1 MRVACIL
8 TGFIRNLNNL
18 NGIKN
23 FVSLNKDFDIDLYSN
38 TYDVIGAETKEPSN
52 GRGYIGSQKVDD
64 NFLNGLLSLKGVS
77 IENYETVNKELDIF
91 TEENINLIKKSPS
104 GVWGG
109 FSGKMKSVEN
119 EKTLLRVNYAQWR
132 NVYKN
137 YQLLQGE
144 YDLIVKYR
152 YDANG
157 GNFDIS
163 KYMEDMTSNS
173 IFLREQPYN
182 PHSFKLD
189 NGKEVVMSFDYITLG
204 TYDAMKTY
212 CEFGKK
218 ENFVEVLCDNE
229 MQSTS
234 FYNTRSKDIKLSSES
249 LISYWCF
256 RIPSHASVTPPD
268 EPGKAKIYLP
278 FDNTAQ
284 ALD

>member
-91 TEENINLIKKSPS
+91 TEENINLVKKSPS

-256 RIPSHASVTPPD
+256 HKNNLIRKGVSEHHLPGTGLVDRNKFPS
-268 EPGKAKIYLP
+268 
-278 FDNTAQ
+278 
-284 ALD
+284 

>member
-38 TYDVIGAETKEPSN
+38 TYDIVGTETKEPSN

-64 NFLNGLLSLKGVS
+64 NFLNGLLPLKGVS

-91 TEENINLIKKSPS
+91 TEENIHLIKKSPS

-109 FSGKMKSVEN
+109 FSSKMKSVEN

-163 KYMEDMTSNS
+163 KYIENMTPNS
-173 IFLREQPYN
+173 IFMREQPYN

-218 ENFVEVLCDNE
+218 ENFVEVLGDKE
-229 MQSTS
+229 MESIS
-234 FYNTRSKDIKLSSES
+234 FYNIRSKDIKLSSES

-256 RIPSHASVTPPD
+256 HKNNLIRKGVSEHHLPGTGLVDRTKFPS
-268 EPGKAKIYLP
+268 
-278 FDNTAQ
+278 
-284 ALD
+284 

>member
-64 NFLNGLLSLKGVS
+64 NFLNGLLPLKGVS

-91 TEENINLIKKSPS
+91 TEENIHLIKKSPS

-109 FSGKMKSVEN
+109 FSSKMKSVEN

-163 KYMEDMTSNS
+163 KYIENMTPNS
-173 IFLREQPYN
+173 IFMREQPYN

-256 RIPSHASVTPPD
+256 HKNNLIRKGVSEHHLPGTGLVDRNKFPS
-268 EPGKAKIYLP
+268 
-278 FDNTAQ
+278 
-284 ALD
+284 

>member
-1 MRVACIL
+1 
-8 TGFIRNLNNL
+8 
-18 NGIKN
+18 
-23 FVSLNKDFDIDLYSN
+23 
-38 TYDVIGAETKEPSN
+38 
-52 GRGYIGSQKVDD
+52 
-64 NFLNGLLSLKGVS
+64 
-77 IENYETVNKELDIF
+77 
-91 TEENINLIKKSPS
+91 
-104 GVWGG
+104 
-109 FSGKMKSVEN
+109 MKI

-163 KYMEDMTSNS
+163 KYIENMTPNS
-173 IFLREQPYN
+173 IFMREQPYN

-212 CEFGKK
+212 CEFGKR
-218 ENFVEVLCDNE
+218 ENFVEVLCDSE
-229 MQSTS
+229 MQSIS
-234 FYNTRSKDIKLSSES
+234 YWNTKGTDIKLTSEV

-256 RIPSHASVTPPD
+256 HKNNLIRKGVSEHHL
-268 EPGKAKIYLP
+268 PGTGLVNRSKFP
-278 FDNTAQ
+278 V
-284 ALD
+284 

>member
-18 NGIKN
+18 NGIKY

-91 TEENINLIKKSPS
+91 TEENMNLVKKSPS

-256 RIPSHASVTPPD
+256 HKNNLIRKGVSEHHLPGTGLVDRTKFPS
-268 EPGKAKIYLP
+268 
-278 FDNTAQ
+278 
-284 ALD
+284 

>member
-256 RIPSHASVTPPD
+256 HKNNLIRKGVSEHHLPGTGLVDRTKFPS
-268 EPGKAKIYLP
+268 
-278 FDNTAQ
+278 
-284 ALD
+284 

>member
-38 TYDVIGAETKEPSN
+38 TYDIVGKETKEPSN

-64 NFLNGLLSLKGVS
+64 NLLNGLLPFKGVS

-91 TEENINLIKKSPS
+91 AEENVHLIKKSHKS
-104 GVWGG
+104 FWDG
-109 FSGKMKSVEN
+109 FSSKMKSVQN
-119 EKTLLRVNYAQWR
+119 EKTVLRINYAQWR

-137 YQLLQGE
+137 YQLLEGD

-163 KYMEDMTSNS
+163 KYIENMTPNS
-173 IFLREQPYN
+173 IFMREQPYN

-212 CEFGKK
+212 CEFGKR
-218 ENFVEVLCDNE
+218 ENFVEVLCDSE
-229 MQSTS
+229 MQSIS
-234 FYNTRSKDIKLSSES
+234 YWNTKGTDIKLTSEV

-256 RIPSHASVTPPD
+256 HKNNLIRKGVSEHHLPGTGLVDRTKFPS
-268 EPGKAKIYLP
+268 
-278 FDNTAQ
+278 
-284 ALD
+284 

>member
-64 NFLNGLLSLKGVS
+64 NFLNELLSLKGVS

-163 KYMEDMTSNS
+163 KYIEDMTSNS

-189 NGKEVVMSFDYITLG
+189 NGKDVVMSFDYITLG

-256 RIPSHASVTPPD
+256 HKNNLIRKGVSEHHLPGTGLVDRNKFPS
-268 EPGKAKIYLP
+268 
-278 FDNTAQ
+278 
-284 ALD
+284 

>member
-91 TEENINLIKKSPS
+91 TEENINLVKKSPS

-249 LISYWCF
+249 LISYW
-256 RIPSHASVTPPD
+256 
-268 EPGKAKIYLP
+268 
-278 FDNTAQ
+278 
-284 ALD
+284 

>member
-256 RIPSHASVTPPD
+256 HKNNLIRKGVSEHHL
-268 EPGKAKIYLP
+268 PGTGLVNRSKFP
-278 FDNTAQ
+278 V
-284 ALD
+284 

>member
-91 TEENINLIKKSPS
+91 TEENIHLIKKSPS

-109 FSGKMKSVEN
+109 FSSKMKSVEN

-256 RIPSHASVTPPD
+256 HKNNLIRKGVSEHHLPGTGLVDRNKFPS
-268 EPGKAKIYLP
+268 
-278 FDNTAQ
+278 
-284 ALD
+284 

>member
-64 NFLNGLLSLKGVS
+64 NFLNGLLTLKGVS

-212 CEFGKK
+212 CEFGKR
-218 ENFVEVLCDNE
+218 ENFVEVLCDSE
-229 MQSTS
+229 MQSIS
-234 FYNTRSKDIKLSSES
+234 YWNTKGTDIKLTSEV

-256 RIPSHASVTPPD
+256 HKNNLIRKGVSEHHLPGTGLLDRTKFPS
-268 EPGKAKIYLP
+268 
-278 FDNTAQ
+278 
-284 ALD
+284 

>member
-256 RIPSHASVTPPD
+256 HKNNLIRKGVSEHHLPGTGLVDRNKFPS
-268 EPGKAKIYLP
+268 
-278 FDNTAQ
+278 
-284 ALD
+284 

>member
-38 TYDVIGAETKEPSN
+38 TYDIVGKETKEPSN

-64 NFLNGLLSLKGVS
+64 NLLNGLLPFKGVS

-91 TEENINLIKKSPS
+91 AEENVHLIKKSHKS
-104 GVWGG
+104 FWDG
-109 FSGKMKSVEN
+109 FSSKMKSVQN
-119 EKTLLRVNYAQWR
+119 EKTVLRINYAQWR

-137 YQLLQGE
+137 YQLLEGD

-163 KYMEDMTSNS
+163 KYIENMTPNS
-173 IFLREQPYN
+173 IFMREQPYN

-212 CEFGKK
+212 CEFGKR
-218 ENFVEVLCDNE
+218 ENFVEVLCDSE
-229 MQSTS
+229 MQSIS
-234 FYNTRSKDIKLSSES
+234 YWNTKGTDIKLTSEV

-256 RIPSHASVTPPD
+256 HKNNLIRKGVSEHHL
-268 EPGKAKIYLP
+268 PGTGLVNRSKFP
-278 FDNTAQ
+278 V
-284 ALD
+284 